1 MGTFLQYQLS
11 KSYALQIFLF
21 EGQFD
26 WLAHDWFLF
35 GRSDMSKHGVFQTL
49 FKIDS
54 EERVKNKHFFKEINA
69 IWGTSWVLVFQSG
82 SRSELKLLQIF

>member
-1 MGTFLQYQLS
+1 
-11 KSYALQIFLF
+11 
-21 EGQFD
+21 
-26 WLAHDWFLF
+26 
-35 GRSDMSKHGVFQTL
+35 MSKHGVFQTL

-69 IWGTSWVLVFQSG
+69 IWGTSWVLVFQRG